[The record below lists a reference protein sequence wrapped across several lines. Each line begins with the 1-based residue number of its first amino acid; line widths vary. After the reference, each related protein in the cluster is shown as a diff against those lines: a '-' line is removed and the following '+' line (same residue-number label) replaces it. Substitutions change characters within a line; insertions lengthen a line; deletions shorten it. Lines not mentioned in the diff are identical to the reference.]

1 MPIRT
6 AYTERENRLDLS
18 VIGNLDL
25 TLSQA
30 VCDLCARLPATLQ
43 CCVIDLSDVERVFDS
58 GVALLHMLHRRLRE
72 LGTAVV
78 IHGDEGDV
86 GRRIPGYLR
95 QS

>member
-18 VIGNLDL
+18 FIGNLDL

-30 VCDLCARLPATLQ
+30 VCEICARLPTSLK

-58 GVALLHMLHRRLRE
+58 GIALLHMLLRH
-72 LGTAVV
+72 LKAFGTTV
-78 IHGDEGDV
+78 IIQGDTEQV
-86 GRRIPGYLR
+86 QSRIPGYSP
-95 QS
+95 QI

>member
-6 AYTERENRLDLS
+6 AYTEREGRLDLS
-18 VIGNLDL
+18 FIGNLDL

-30 VCDLCARLPATLQ
+30 VCELCARLPATLR

-72 LGTAVV
+72 LGTRVI
-78 IHGDEGDV
+78 IHGDAAAV
-86 GRRIPGYLR
+86 GSRIPGY
-95 QS
+95 QPQT